1 VPNVTTMTTMA
12 RRRPRMAIVVGP
24 GVSAFEFSA
33 VWDIFGEDPEVGVP
47 WYQVSICSSSPPPIP
62 MSLPGAELVAVRSL
76 AALRRA
82 DTVVVPPLASPSE
95 ETLAALRAAHA
106 RGARLVS
113 LCTGAFVL
121 AAAGLLD
128 GRQATTHWA
137 SAARLAERYPEV
149 EVDPRVLYIDD
160 GDILTSAGSAAC
172 IDLCL
177 HMVRNDYGAEV
188 ANTVAR
194 QMVVPPHRGG
204 GQAQFVSTSI
214 REVQDHDPFADT
226 MQWAQANLNE
236 PLTVD
241 ILAHR
246 SAMSPRTFARRFT
259 ETAGVTPH
267 QWLLRQRLLLAQR
280 MLELT
285 DLPVDRVA
293 EDCGLGTPTNL
304 RSHFRQAIG
313 TTPTAYRRTF
323 RSEAG

>member
-1 VPNVTTMTTMA
+1 VPKVT
-12 RRRPRMAIVVGP
+12 PRAGSGPHLSIVVEP

-33 VWDIFGEDPEVGVP
+33 VWDIFGDDPGVGVP
-47 WYQVSICSSSPPPIP
+47 WYRLSICSSSAPPIP
-62 MSLPGAELVAVRSL
+62 MSLPGAALVAVRSL
-76 AALRRA
+76 TALRSA
-82 DTVVVPPLASPSE
+82 DIVVVPPLASAPE
-95 ETLAALRAAHA
+95 ATLLALRAAHA

-128 GRQATTHWA
+128 GRRATTHWA

-177 HMVRNDYGAEV
+177 HIVRQDFGAEA

-194 QMVVPPHRGG
+194 QLVVPPHRSG
-204 GQAQFVSTSI
+204 GQAQFVSTAI
-214 REVQDHDPFADT
+214 REVPDHDPFADT
-226 MQWAQANLNE
+226 LQWAQSNLNE

-241 ILAHR
+241 VLAHR

-259 ETAGVTPH
+259 KANGVTPH
-267 QWLLRQRLLLAQR
+267 QWLLRQRLMLAQR
-280 MLELT
+280 LLELT

-293 EDCGLGTPTNL
+293 EDCGLGTATNL

>member
-1 VPNVTTMTTMA
+1 VPEVTAATK
-12 RRRPRMAIVVGP
+12 RGPRVAIVVEP

-33 VWDIFGEDPEVGVP
+33 VWDIMGADPGIGVP

-62 MSLPGAELVAVRSL
+62 MSLPGAALLAVRSL
-76 AALRRA
+76 APLRRA
-82 DTVVVPPLASPSE
+82 DIVVVPPLASPPDS
-95 ETLAALRAAHA
+95 TLAALRAAHA

-128 GRQATTHWA
+128 GRRVTTHWN
-137 SAARLAERYPEV
+137 SAPRLAERYPEV

-172 IDLCL
+172 MDLCL
-177 HMVRNDYGAEV
+177 YIVRQDFGAEV

-194 QMVVPPHRGG
+194 QMVVPPHRSG
-204 GQAQFVSTSI
+204 GQAQFVSTAI
-214 REVQDHDPFADT
+214 REVQVHDPFADT
-226 MQWAQANLNE
+226 LQWAQSNLNE
-236 PLTVD
+236 PLSVD
-241 ILAHR
+241 MLAHR

-259 ETAGVTPH
+259 DATGVTPH
-267 QWLLRQRLLLAQR
+267 QWLLQQRLLLAQR
-280 MLELT
+280 LLELT

-293 EDCGLGTPTNL
+293 EDCGLGTATNL